1 MSGAQSLGAGMRICG
16 CRDDVI
22 TLEGELIL
30 LIWLHRLLSIMHS
43 IRVCEWGSRLVSCPK
58 DYQSKTNLCL
68 LREATTLSPDN

>member
-43 IRVCEWGSRLVSCPK
+43 IRVCVSGGAGWYHAQKIINLKQTCACSERL
-58 DYQSKTNLCL
+58 LH
-68 LREATTLSPDN
+68 